1 MEDTKE
7 IEKLEK
13 NIKLY
18 KRYKMFAYDFVFYYS
33 IFVIYFTT
41 VKNFT
46 MSKVMYF
53 NGFYTFFVF
62 FWQLFANLI
71 TERIGLKK
79 SMILGNILI
88 SIQSLIYIF
97 ANEFIIFVFAEC
109 LGALGFT
116 LKSLSEGTILYTS
129 LKHTGKR
136 KEFTKI
142 EGKANSRYHYY
153 DAITAILSGTL
164 FIVNEYL
171 PIILCFVNTLISL
184 FISLK
189 FSDVTEKITKKYK
202 IKDVVK
208 DFKLVVKKQRVKS
221 IILFACVFAGI
232 VAVSTTLYKS
242 IILEMGV
249 SIELN
254 SIIICICTVFIGIGA
269 KQLFMIESKTKN
281 RTLTFFSF
289 IYITTLMSIGLISNS
304 CSLNLPVTIIIIF
317 LLIIIG
323 FIQGAYR
330 VAIKK
335 YVLNFTTSKVRTKI
349 TSIYYMA
356 ENIGSTVMLFLI
368 GIVLNYTSS
377 SIACILFS
385 GVSAVIL
392 LIVLIYMKR
401 RLGLKP
407 EEYDPEEI
415 NNVKIS

>member
-184 FISLK
+184 LISLK